1 MNIRRGLITSLLV
14 LLTGTG
20 CQTVVDDYDRPARIV
35 TPDARSRA
43 ALQAAVNSALGTNV
57 ILSDSALTDSSVLTI
72 ENMPPPTMENPMP
85 RGRVMKLPIQFR
97 LVVNGTDCVLVNQ
110 QDRSRY
116 LVPNTSCEPEQAP

>member
-1 MNIRRGLITSLLV
+1 MPPRIDSRGMLPCSQSQVARQLSN
-14 LLTGTG
+14 
-20 CQTVVDDYDRPARIV
+20 DYDRPARIV
-35 TPDARSRA
+35 TPDDASRA

-116 LVPNTSCEPEQAP
+116 LVSNTSCEAE

>member
-1 MNIRRGLITSLLV
+1 MLALLAV
-14 LLTGTG
+14 TG
-20 CQTVVDDYDRPARIV
+20 CQTVSNDYDRSARIV
-35 TPDARSRA
+35 NPDDRSRA

-97 LVVNGTDCVLVNQ
+97 LVVNGPDCVLVNQ

-116 LVPNTSCEPEQAP
+116 LVPNTSCEPE